1 MPRSHKVVGS
11 ILKPGVLRFPVLK
24 QALPLCKLPWI
35 RAQQQKQSE
44 KILGKKNNNF
54 HEKEKLPTRVKSLFV
69 EEHGWQ
75 VSCSVETE

>member
-1 MPRSHKVVGS
+1 MPRSHKVVGL
-11 ILKPGVLRFPVLK
+11 ILKPRVLRFPVLK

-44 KILGKKNNNF
+44 KILDKKNNF
-54 HEKEKLPTRVKSLFV
+54 HEKEKLPTRVKSRFV